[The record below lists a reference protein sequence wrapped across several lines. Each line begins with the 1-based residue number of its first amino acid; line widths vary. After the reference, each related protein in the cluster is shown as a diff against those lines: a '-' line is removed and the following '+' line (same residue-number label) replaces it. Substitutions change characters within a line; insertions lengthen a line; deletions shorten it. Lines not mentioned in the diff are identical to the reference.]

1 MLFDQIDHLAIICH
15 DEQAAL
21 HFYVDQLGFTVQTRD
36 ARPEKGDILLHLAS
50 PALIIELFIK
60 PTAPQRVSNPEA
72 LGLRHLSFKVADA
85 EQAVVALAERGIE
98 CEPIRRDTFTGERM
112 TFFRD
117 PDGLPL
123 EIHE

>member
-1 MLFDQIDHLAIICH
+1 MLFNQVDHLAIICH

-21 HFYVDQLGFTVQTRD
+21 HFYVDQLGFTVKTRD
-36 ARPEKGDILLHLAS
+36 ARPEKGDILFHLAS
-50 PALIIELFIK
+50 SALIIELFIK

-72 LGLRHLSFKVADA
+72 LGLRHLSFKVANVK
-85 EQAVVALAERGIE
+85 QAVADLAARGIE
-98 CEPIRRDTFTGERM
+98 CEPIRRDTFTNERM
-112 TFFRD
+112 TFFHD

>member
-85 EQAVVALAERGIE
+85 EQAVAALAERGIE
-98 CEPIRRDTFTGERM
+98 C
-112 TFFRD
+112 
-117 PDGLPL
+117 
-123 EIHE
+123 